1 MKDYCKVLLY
11 IEEIV
16 GGTGLMVSSRV
27 LTREEKRRE
36 EMTQDRGEATNCSH
50 RGHHCFTTGS
60 STLKISYK

>member
-27 LTREEKRRE
+27 LTREEKRRDD
-36 EMTQDRGEATNCSH
+36 TRQGRSYQLQPP
-50 RGHHCFTTGS
+50 GS
-60 STLKISYK
+60 SLFYDGVINTKNQL